1 MKKSFDYSGLLI
13 PFVFAVLVAY
23 QLLMAQPA
31 TTSISY
37 SDFHR
42 LVDARLV
49 DDLDIGPS
57 SISGVLRMP
66 QAGANLPASDAAA
79 VKRRGRRGA
88 SRPTGSLTIVSSPNS
103 RPPASAIAARRI
115 RAGSKRLPDG
125 CCR

>member
-1 MKKSFDYSGLLI
+1 MRVRRHEKSFDYSGLLI

-37 SDFHR
+37 SDFHH

-57 SISGVLRMP
+57 SISGVLRM

-79 VKRRGRRGA
+79 VKAGAVALHDQPGR
-88 SRPTGSLTIVSSPNS
+88 
-103 RPPASAIAARRI
+103 
-115 RAGSKRLPDG
+115 
-125 CCR
+125 

>member
-1 MKKSFDYSGLLI
+1 MKKTLDYSGLLI

-66 QAGANLPASDAAA
+66 QAGA
-79 VKRRGRRGA
+79 
-88 SRPTGSLTIVSSPNS
+88 TC
-103 RPPASAIAARRI
+103 RPPTR
-115 RAGSKRLPDG
+115 PP
-125 CCR
+125 